1 MPPEH
6 LRRLTGVAVLSISPL
21 RKRVPVL
28 PPKYLRR
35 KGGERLVRGWKI
47 LSPELLQY
55 RVSCLLARRKKR
67 RTRWLISFITLE
79 RESEQGASFKRT
91 IDVTPEVMGEVNQH
105 SADKGSEEQALV
117 VMDSPEMG
125 FHGQP
130 TVETAHLADLGEVP
144 LTHEEAWRV
153 FPQSRLLAGQPRLCR
168 PGPGVVGRCF
178 LIGYYY
184 ILIFLRRAKL
194 PLWRKYQ
201 LLGPK
206 EPRKLSSVGSHS
218 IEANPR
224 PPVWSNYTQQCF
236 GC

>member
-1 MPPEH
+1 MADLIH
-6 LRRLTGVAVLSISPL
+6 NFGA
-21 RKRVPVL
+21 RKR
-28 PPKYLRR
+28 K
-35 KGGERLVRGWKI
+35 
-47 LSPELLQY
+47 
-55 RVSCLLARRKKR
+55 
-67 RTRWLISFITLE
+67 
-79 RESEQGASFKRT
+79 QGASFKRT

-105 SADKGSEEQALV
+105 SADKGSEEQAIV

-168 PGPGVVGRCF
+168 LGPGAVGRCF

-206 EPRKLSSVGSHS
+206 EPRKLSSAGSHS

-236 GC
+236 GCWLRCEPRGRVKNMPFQSMRKLVRKILSRRLKMTC